1 MRGNDECVHRRYESP
16 PRRTAT
22 QSRARP
28 VSACSPAPAATMGGH
43 SELDLK
49 MEEEHKRERERE
61 NIMKQVRRL
70 VQLDG
75 GMRLVRAVVRV
86 VLTRVAARVAGERPA
101 PTCAAS

>member
-1 MRGNDECVHRRYESP
+1 
-16 PRRTAT
+16 
-22 QSRARP
+22 
-28 VSACSPAPAATMGGH
+28 
-43 SELDLK
+43 